1 MSTAT
6 LNLFYASEDFKN
18 FEDEYVD
25 GVGTNSAKLGD
36 RYKGLLVDQ
45 LTPLEHNCQYPDEQ
59 CHSSSGTR
67 DRGPTPR
74 TGRLGFF
81 CCIERL
87 WFETLWDAYEGVC
100 IGVEKNI
107 YRGL

>member
-45 LTPLEHNCQYPDEQ
+45 LTLLENYLVDILHFKIIIANILMSFFL
-59 CHSSSGTR
+59 CHKRSRTYTT
-67 DRGPTPR
+67 DRA
-74 TGRLGFF
+74 F
-81 CCIERL
+81 
-87 WFETLWDAYEGVC
+87 
-100 IGVEKNI
+100 
-107 YRGL
+107 GLFLLHRKALV